1 MAQIQY
7 VVNSRFNVI
16 DLSQLGRMVVLEDI
30 DSEQNIIDRMLKFK
44 AIWTEHDPPSG
55 AQYDVENLEF
65 DPIRI
70 CQEANAFFEVLL
82 RDRINQAARAITL
95 AFAISTDLDAIA
107 SRYPV
112 GPRLDTDG
120 DGEPDEAD
128 DRYRRRVQLSL
139 NALSPHGVAGAYIY
153 WALTADPFLRDASEV
168 AREGTG
174 EVIVSVMDELQPL
187 DGETTEQYRERLLIA
202 WEPRIST
209 ERLLAIRSYIY
220 DEGRRGVTDVAIVAN
235 CKVVDTT
242 YYVKVWFFPP
252 PDRATL
258 LALIR
263 SKLLELVDK
272 QRWLGYDH
280 TRMAIDAA
288 VAQMGVHH
296 ATIVSPAE
304 DIFVD
309 PTTCVRVSDIT
320 LEYMGTAE

>member
-1 MAQIQY
+1 MAQVQY

-16 DLSQLGRMVVLEDI
+16 DLNQLGRMVVLEDL

-55 AQYDVENLEF
+55 AEYDVENLEF

-82 RDRINQAARAITL
+82 RDRINQAARAVTL

-112 GPRLDTDG
+112 GPRLDSDG
-120 DGEPDEAD
+120 DGVPDETDA
-128 DRYRRRVQLSL
+128 RYRRRVQLSL

-174 EVIVSVMDELQPL
+174 EVIVSVMDELQPN
-187 DGETTEQYRERLLIA
+187 DGESTEQYRERLLVE

-209 ERLLAIRSYIY
+209 ERLLQVRSFIY
-220 DEGRRGVTDVAIVAN
+220 DEGRRGATDVAIVAN
-235 CKVVDTT
+235 CKVIDVS
-242 YYVKVWFFPP
+242 YYVQVWFYPP
-252 PDRATL
+252 PDRPTL

-263 SKLLELVDK
+263 TKLLELVDQ

-280 TRMAIDAA
+280 TRMSIDAA
-288 VAQMGVHH
+288 VAQLGVHH
-296 ATIVSPAE
+296 ANIVSPAQ
-304 DIFVD
+304 DVFVD
-309 PTTCVRVSDIT
+309 PTTCVRVREIV
-320 LEYMGTAE
+320 LQYMGQME